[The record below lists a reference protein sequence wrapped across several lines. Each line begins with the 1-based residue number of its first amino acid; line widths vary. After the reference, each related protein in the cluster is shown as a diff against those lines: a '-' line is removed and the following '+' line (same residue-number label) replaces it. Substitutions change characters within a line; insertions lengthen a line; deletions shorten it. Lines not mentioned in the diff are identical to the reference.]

1 MKETAENRE
10 EPVAEAAWKGSADT
24 ASADMVSALEAS
36 ALAGLKDHF
45 AGRPE
50 GQAAAEL
57 FGKYYAEAA
66 EKLGVPGGLSREQLF
81 AAAAVAVY
89 RTIWSLGLTETE
101 ALETALACFSGEKAE
116 AGGTW
121 SKLDGL
127 LFGACRKIRRALEE
141 EVREKYEAAFS
152 EEEGGFVRS
161 VTACPYAEAFA
172 ALGRPELVKVA
183 CETVH
188 SGYAALGRHL
198 RWTREYDFGDREGLC
213 CSDSFEKI
221 GM

>member
-10 EPVAEAAWKGSADT
+10 EPAVEAALKEFAGTASADT
-24 ASADMVSALEAS
+24 ASALASS
-36 ALAGLKDHF
+36 ALAGLRDHF
-45 AGRPE
+45 AGKAE

-57 FGKYYAEAA
+57 FGKYYAETA
-66 EKLGVPGGLSREQLF
+66 KQLGAPGELSQEQLF
-81 AAAAVAVY
+81 AVAAVAVY
-89 RTIWSLGLTETE
+89 RTIWSLGLRETE
-101 ALETALACFSGEKAE
+101 ALETALACFSGEKTE
-116 AGGTW
+116 AGETW

-161 VTACPYAEAFA
+161 VTVCPYAEAFA

-188 SGYAALGRHL
+188 SGYETLGRHL

-213 CSDSFEKI
+213 CSDSFEKV

>member
-10 EPVAEAAWKGSADT
+10 EPAAEAAWKGSADT
-24 ASADMVSALEAS
+24 ASAYAAP
-36 ALAGLKDHF
+36 ALAGLRDHF

-101 ALETALACFSGEKAE
+101 ALETALACFSGERRRRGDLE
-116 AGGTW
+116 QTGRPPVRRMPEDPPRAGGG
-121 SKLDGL
+121 SPGKVRGRV
-127 LFGACRKIRRALEE
+127 FRRGGRFRPQRHGMPLC
-141 EVREKYEAAFS
+141 
-152 EEEGGFVRS
+152 GGFCRAGPAG
-161 VTACPYAEAFA
+161 TCEGRLRDRPLRLRGAGAPP
-172 ALGRPELVKVA
+172 ALDEGIRFRRPGGPLL
-183 CETVH
+183 
-188 SGYAALGRHL
+188 LGFL
-198 RWTREYDFGDREGLC
+198 
-213 CSDSFEKI
+213 
-221 GM
+221 